1 MTKKGEHVD
10 KIIVIGKIIAIGKII
25 ETEKKGAITE
35 NPVIKFGRKNSV
47 DKTIVIGE
55 IDHADVDIMMNIDEK
70 YITTTKST
78 TKSAGH
84 GEGPLRRSDA
94 STGD

>member
-25 ETEKKGAITE
+25 ETKKKGATIE
-35 NPVIKFGRKNSV
+35 NPVIKYGRKNSV
-47 DKTIVIGE
+47 DKNTATGE
-55 IDHADVDIMMNIDEK
+55 IGHADEK

-78 TKSAGH
+78 TRSAGH